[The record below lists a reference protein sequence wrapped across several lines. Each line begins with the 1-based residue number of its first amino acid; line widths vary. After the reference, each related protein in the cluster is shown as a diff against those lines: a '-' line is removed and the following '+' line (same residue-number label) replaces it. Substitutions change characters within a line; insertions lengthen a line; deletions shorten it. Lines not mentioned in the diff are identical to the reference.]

1 MKQVLLAIAVYALPG
16 TLVLGIFIGG
26 HAAVAPDLGALEDFR
41 TTRAETLAVMQTAT
55 PSNIAITTVAAS
67 VASAAMGGYPVDPI
81 SAEAAPVQTA
91 PVQTTPTQ
99 PSAAA
104 TNDAGDGAEGEA
116 ITLPPVYRYFS
127 FDMPFAGNAQG
138 TSSLFSMEI
147 TLATWQSPLV
157 ADLYLEK
164 LLELQPSMRSLIL
177 AEMSEITAAELR
189 SVDRRT
195 AFVSQLRDVL
205 NTYLEKSGTRP
216 DIEEVII
223 TSFVIT

>member
-1 MKQVLLAIAVYALPG
+1 
-16 TLVLGIFIGG
+16 
-26 HAAVAPDLGALEDFR
+26 
-41 TTRAETLAVMQTAT
+41 
-55 PSNIAITTVAAS
+55 
-67 VASAAMGGYPVDPI
+67 
-81 SAEAAPVQTA
+81 
-91 PVQTTPTQ
+91 
-99 PSAAA
+99 
-104 TNDAGDGAEGEA
+104 
-116 ITLPPVYRYFS
+116 
-127 FDMPFAGNAQG
+127 MPFAGNAQG